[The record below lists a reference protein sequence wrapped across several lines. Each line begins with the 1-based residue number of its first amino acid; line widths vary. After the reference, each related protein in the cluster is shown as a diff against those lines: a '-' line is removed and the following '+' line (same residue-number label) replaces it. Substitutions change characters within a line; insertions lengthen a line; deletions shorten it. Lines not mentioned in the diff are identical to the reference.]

1 MRNYRARPYR
11 VTTAREPEAKLKKTR
26 IEVISV
32 RCRVVS
38 SSESEPRRRDH
49 TDIDVLLSA
58 LGDIVSPA
66 EQLGN
71 EINEG
76 GVEILSPSLPA
87 PKNKTLA
94 HAGVL
99 LTHVQNKKE

>member
-1 MRNYRARPYR
+1 MKR
-11 VTTAREPEAKLKKTR
+11 TR

-38 SSESEPRRRDH
+38 ISESASQHERDH

-66 EQLGN
+66 DELRN

-76 GVEILSPSLPA
+76 GAEFLEAPFQPLRLRLSRMRECFS
-87 PKNKTLA
+87 
-94 HAGVL
+94 HIF
-99 LTHVQNKKE
+99 KKRSNEP